1 MKEMCLWCLHRNP
14 RSSWSQHFFISL
26 CTELLKMDF
35 FWCDIRFLS
44 RIILIYVFI
53 RDQVHFL
60 TQVAVFWVFNY
71 RPSHWNKFLYR
82 LLNYKGRRSIFILTL
97 AGTIYTEICSKANLV
112 SSCQIGIKYCESFSN
127 LECYWTF
134 LGDTYSFSG
143 CKIYECYSSLCQSCW
158 HGIIA

>member
-1 MKEMCLWCLHRNP
+1 MSTQKPTFIMITTFFYFLMYWTLKNGFFLVWHKISEQNNSDLCIYT
-14 RSSWSQHFFISL
+14 RSGTFSYPG
-26 CTELLKMDF
+26 C
-35 FWCDIRFLS
+35 C
-44 RIILIYVFI
+44 IL
-53 RDQVHFL
+53 
-60 TQVAVFWVFNY
+60 VFNY